1 MLKVILIGTGN
12 ISKFLFDVL
21 SDQPAVAI
29 VQVLGRS
36 EKALEHFR
44 GRTAVSID
52 FREIKEADVYILAIS
67 DEAVGEVAHRLE
79 IGSGLLVHTAGSIPM
94 EVLPAGMRRGVLYPL
109 QTLSGILPDKMM
121 DIPMC
126 IEASEEE
133 DYPILEKLAHS
144 ISKRVE
150 RVNSDQRKHLHLAA
164 VFANNFSNHLFLL
177 SAEICEEHGVDF
189 DLIRPLIR
197 ESCTKVMSQS
207 PYDAQTGP
215 ARRGDNKTMNAHLEM
230 LRSPRLKEIY
240 ELLSKSIQN
249 TYGKEL

>member
-1 MLKVILIGTGN
+1 MLKVTLIGTGN
-12 ISKFLFDVL
+12 ISKFLFKVL
-21 SDQPAVAI
+21 SDHPEVAI

-36 EKALEHFR
+36 DKALEHFR
-44 GRTAVSID
+44 DRTAVSID
-52 FREIKEADVYILAIS
+52 LREIKKADVYILAIS
-67 DEAVGEVAHRLE
+67 DEAIGEVAHSLE

-94 EVLPAGMRRGVLYPL
+94 EVLPARVRRGVLYPL
-109 QTLSGILPDKMM
+109 QTLSGILPEKMM
-121 DIPMC
+121 DIPIC

-133 DYPILEKLAHS
+133 DYLILEKLAHF
-144 ISKRVE
+144 ISPRVE
-150 RVNSDQRKHLHLAA
+150 HINSDQRKHLHLAA
-164 VFANNFSNHLFLL
+164 VFANNFSNHLFFL
-177 SAEICEEHGVDF
+177 SSEICEDHGVDF

-197 ESCTKVMSQS
+197 ESYTKVLSQS

-215 ARRGDNKTMNAHLEM
+215 ARRGDNKTMDAHLEM